1 MAGESEKEKL
11 PETSSSGGG
20 TPAGTTQP
28 PAAVVDPAKWGTQV
42 MGQPAAPGSHP
53 DNSKAASWITE
64 EDQQSSYYNQNYQ
77 QQHHPYLMYSPVVDK
92 PNDNPFE
99 SVVHMFN
106 SWSHK
111 AETIARNIWHNRM
124 FSL

>member
-1 MAGESEKEKL
+1 MAGASEKEKL
-11 PETSSSGGG
+11 PESSSSGGA
-20 TPAGTTQP
+20 TAAGTTQP
-28 PAAVVDPAKWGTQV
+28 PAVVDPAKWGTHV

-53 DNSKAASWITE
+53 DNSKAALWRTE
-64 EDQQSSYYNQNYQ
+64 ESSYYNQNHQ
-77 QQHHPYLMYSPVVDK
+77 QQYHHPYLMYSPVVDK

-111 AETIARNIWHNRM
+111 AETVARNIWHNRM